1 MKISM
6 EAAETSWNME
16 RTLAPR
22 IEILD
27 LLQEVLGFLG

>member
-1 MKISM
+1 MKISI

-22 IEILD
+22 IEVFD
-27 LLQEVLGFLG
+27 LLKEVLSLLG

>member
-6 EAAETSWNME
+6 EAAGTSWNVE

-22 IEILD
+22 IEVFD